1 MLSAYK
7 NINFKP
13 PQNVAKNAE
22 KGLEL
27 RKKYG
32 KGGLSTQE
40 AGKLK
45 IGSGVARATSLKNQ
59 QNISPETVKQM
70 VGFFN
75 RHKVYKKNHIKKPP
89 YSASYISWLLWGG
102 DDGERWANLT
112 LKRMEKAEKANLSE
126 LAEKTIQTIIVKK
139 TPGLTLEKAI
149 EKLKDAGGTYYKVD
163 EKPDSFYFRQKDP
176 NLFEKNSYT
185 SFEIPKRGVIIVSA
199 KLKDEKMSELEF
211 SRSAPLKL
219 SEKSE
224 NDIIQVLRCGKF
236 YHDGR
241 EIVIEESDLQ
251 SMVKNFSEKVR
262 GIDLMIDFSHNSE
275 GEAAG
280 WIKELKLSDDKNE
293 LFATVDWTPAGQ
305 KALKDKAFRYI
316 SADFSFAYKD
326 NETKK
331 DFGPTL
337 FGAGLTNRPV
347 VKSMKPVV
355 LSESNNFKSEVEMD
369 EKMGHDKN
377 YALEEEKKMQEE
389 EPKSLEDMVAE
400 LKAQLELKDEELLKL
415 KAEHDALRRENEERV
430 RAMEEEKALSEKNKK
445 FDAKLS
451 EGLVVEAQRQ
461 AFIDDD
467 MEKFISLQAEIKLSE
482 SGSTQEPKIEKI
494 EDVEDHVIKLSEELA
509 SKENISMDKAI
520 SRVLLENP
528 KLNDKYNAIV

>member
-13 PQNVAKNAE
+13 PQSVAKNAE

-45 IGSGVARATSLKNQ
+45 IGSGVARATSLKNL
-59 QNISPETVKQM
+59 QNLSPETIKQM

-102 DDGERWANLT
+102 DEGEKWSNLI
-112 LKRMEKAEKANLSE
+112 LERMEKAKLSE
-126 LAEKTIQTIIVKK
+126 KTVQTIIVTK
-139 TPGLTLEKAI
+139 TPGLTLEKAK
-149 EKLKDAGGTYYKVD
+149 EKLKDVGGKFYKVD
-163 EKPDSFYFRQKDP
+163 DKPGSYYFRQKDP
-176 NLFEKNSYT
+176 DLFEKNSFT
-185 SFEIPKRGVIIVSA
+185 SFEMPKRGVIIVSA
-199 KLKDEKMSELEF
+199 KLKDEKMSEFEF

-219 SEKSE
+219 SEKNE
-224 NDIIQVLRCGKF
+224 NNIIQVLRCGKF

-241 EIVIEESDLQ
+241 EIVINERDLT

-280 WIKELKLSDDKNE
+280 WIKDLKLSEDKNE
-293 LFATVDWTPAGQ
+293 LFAHVDWTPAGQ
-305 KALKDKAFRYI
+305 KALKEKAFRYI

-326 NETKK
+326 NETKQ

-347 VKSMKPVV
+347 VKSMEPIV
-355 LSESNNFKSEVEMD
+355 LSESNNFKSEVEME
-369 EKMGHDKN
+369 EKLGEKN
-377 YALEEEKKMQEE
+377 YNLEEEKKMQEE
-389 EPKSLEDMVAE
+389 EAPKSLEDMVAD

-461 AFIDDD
+461 AFLDDD
-467 MEKFISLQAEIKLSE
+467 MEKFISLQAEVKLSE
-482 SGSTQEPKIEKI
+482 SGSTQEPKVEKI
-494 EDVEDHVIKLSEELA
+494 EDVEEHVIKLSEELA
-509 SKENISMDKAI
+509 SKENISIDKAI
-520 SRVLLENP
+520 SKVLLQNP
-528 KLNDKYNAIV
+528 KLNEKYNAIV